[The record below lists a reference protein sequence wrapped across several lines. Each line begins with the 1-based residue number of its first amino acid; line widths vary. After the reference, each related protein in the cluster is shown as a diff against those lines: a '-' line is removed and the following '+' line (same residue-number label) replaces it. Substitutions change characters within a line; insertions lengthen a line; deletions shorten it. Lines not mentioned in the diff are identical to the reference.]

1 MKKVFIN
8 RIIMGII
15 TVTTLL
21 SVSCQNILEETPR
34 GSITTATLETNQGV
48 ELALISVYAHLR
60 NMYGDIGCFYDW
72 QLGTDECTTANL
84 VNAGATE
91 ERQDLYN
98 IDPNNGAGRLFANTT
113 FAYINTCNAI
123 ISIGEEKDINPALL
137 AEARVLRAFD
147 YFQMTQMYGKVPLD
161 LGSGPLAFNTNP
173 SRTSVRNSVPE
184 VYAAIFSD
192 LEKAE
197 TDLAGV
203 TRNSRVI
210 GGVTQ
215 AFAQYLLAKAY
226 LTYGWWIEKNPGQAS
241 GETAVSYYQKAY
253 DTSIKLINNSGIGS
267 AGANGFGLLQNYY
280 DVNLASNDRNMECL
294 LYSDRAFEVGYTF
307 NGGNGWANGVPP
319 ENSAFLALRMWFDSP
334 VSVGATTSV
343 QRATTQDTGRP
354 WRRVMPTRE
363 VIFNTFADKT
373 NDMRY
378 YGTFQ
383 QVWKANDQAQVAN
396 SIGILGQRFEVG
408 DTVFY
413 LPATDIVTNQPSRET
428 INDRTDNAPWQKI
441 SGKNYAVLCPEFF
454 NKEYYPSLWK
464 LGPYRTDTPSPLI
477 DNNGPSLR
485 PYNIAKLSE
494 VWLIA
499 AEAAVKGA
507 NTQPGKTA
515 RDLLLV
521 LRKRAAYSAD
531 KTTAEIATAEA
542 AMAAATPNTIDI
554 DYILDERS
562 RELYGEGYRWFDLV
576 RTKKLSRAATCT
588 IRDFD
593 ANTVQPVR
601 TITRPLA
608 GIADDSKYYLKPI
621 PQGFIDALDMSDA
634 EKAAYQNPGY

>member
-1 MKKVFIN
+1 MKRYFNYKILSGMLAAIV
-8 RIIMGII
+8 
-15 TVTTLL
+15 LL
-21 SVSCQNILEETPR
+21 TVSCQDILEETPR
-34 GSITTATLETNQGV
+34 GSITTATLETDQGV

-84 VNAGATE
+84 VNAGDTE
-91 ERQDLYN
+91 ERQDLYQ
-98 IDPNNGAGRLFANTT
+98 IEPTRGAGRLYASIT
-113 FAYINTCNAI
+113 FVYINTCNAI
-123 ISIGEEKDINPALL
+123 ISIGEANGINPKLL

-161 LGSGPLAFNTNP
+161 LGSGELAFNTLP

-184 VYAAIFSD
+184 VYAAIFAD

-197 TDLAGV
+197 VDLAGV
-203 TRNSRVI
+203 SRNSRVI

-226 LTYGWWIEKNPGQAS
+226 LTYGWWIEKNPEQAA
-241 GETAVSYYQKAY
+241 GATAASYYQKAY
-253 DTSIKLINNSGIGS
+253 DKAVELINNSGIGT

-280 DVNLASNDRNMECL
+280 DVNLGSNDRNMECL
-294 LYSDRAFEVGYTF
+294 LYADRAFEAGYAF
-307 NGGNGWANGVPP
+307 NGGSGWANGVPP
-319 ENSAFLALRMWFDSP
+319 ENSAFLAMRMWFDSP
-334 VSVGATTSV
+334 VMAGRSTSV

-363 VIFNTFADKT
+363 VIFNIFADKD

-378 YGTFQ
+378 FGTFQ
-383 QVWKANDQAQVAN
+383 QVWKANDQNQVAN
-396 SIGILGQRFEVG
+396 SGGLLGQQFQVG

-413 LPATDIVTNQPSRET
+413 LPAKDIVTTPPTKET
-428 INDRTDNAPWQKI
+428 GYAVPWQSI
-441 SGKNYAVLCPEFF
+441 PGKNYAVLCPEYF

-464 LGPYRTDTPSPLI
+464 IGPYRTDLASPLME
-477 DNNGPSLR
+477 NNGPSLR

-507 NTQPGKTA
+507 NVQSGKSA
-515 RDLLLV
+515 RDLINI
-521 LRKRAAYSAD
+521 LRKRAAFSTN
-531 KTTAEIATAEA
+531 KTAEEIAAAEA
-542 AMAAATPNTIDI
+542 AMIAATPNVIDI

-576 RTKKLSRAATCT
+576 RTKKLGRAATST
-588 IRDFD
+588 IRNYN
-593 ANTVQPVR
+593 ANEVQPVR
-601 TITRPLA
+601 TVTRTPLVGIT
-608 GIADDSKYYLKPI
+608 DDSKFYLKPI

-634 EKAAYQNPGY
+634 EKQAYQNPGY